1 MKSKCISIT
10 LEQAKEWYYGDSYI
24 LQELALK
31 AFDREELKHSFKD
44 IKSFKDACDVLELDY
59 DDLDSVIAN
68 MIIFGR
74 SRASAA
80 IFKLNIIRK
89 ALNLGQDLSLT
100 KNPKGSSI
108 YYPYTPLVIST
119 STCYNSEVSAGQKE
133 VIGIV
138 KIEGTLYSI
147 LGGTAYHS
155 AQKGLG
161 CFYSEFGVNLAN
173 SDFAFLGCATKEIA
187 EHFGIYFGA
196 LITEAKFGDLPD
208 FHIITSKYN

>member
-10 LEQAKEWYYGDSYI
+10 LEQAKEWYYGDSYV
-24 LQELALK
+24 LQQLALK
-31 AFDREELKHSFKD
+31 AFDREELKRSFRD
-44 IKSFKDACDVLELDY
+44 IKSFKDACDVLGFSY
-59 DDLDSVIAN
+59 DVNSRLADEIAVISN
-68 MIIFGR
+68 
-74 SRASAA
+74 ASAA
-80 IFKLNIIRK
+80 MFKLSIIRK
-89 ALNLGQDLSLT
+89 ALNLDQDLSLT

-196 LITEAKFGDLPD
+196 LITEAKYGDLPD

>member
-10 LEQAKEWYYGDSYI
+10 LEQAKEWYYGDSYV
-24 LQELALK
+24 LQQLALK
-31 AFDREELKHSFKD
+31 AFDREELKLSFKD
-44 IKSFKDACDVLELDY
+44 IKSFKDACDVLGFSY
-59 DDLDSVIAN
+59 DVNSRLADEIAVISN
-68 MIIFGR
+68 
-74 SRASAA
+74 ASAA
-80 IFKLNIIRK
+80 MFKLSIIRK
-89 ALNLGQDLSLT
+89 ALNLGHDLYLT
-100 KNPKGSSI
+100 KNPKDSYI
-108 YYPYTPLVIST
+108 CYPYNPLVT
-119 STCYNSEVSAGQKE
+119 KNCTCYNSEVSVGQKE

-147 LGGTAYHS
+147 LGGTVYHS

-161 CFYSEFGVNLAN
+161 CFYSEFGVNLAY

-187 EHFGIYFGA
+187 KHFGIYFGA

>member
-10 LEQAKEWYYGDSYI
+10 LEQAKEWYYGDSYV
-24 LQELALK
+24 LQQLALK
-31 AFDREELKHSFKD
+31 AFDREELKRSFRD
-44 IKSFKDACDVLELDY
+44 IKSFKDACDVLGFSY
-59 DDLDSVIAN
+59 DVNSRLADEIAVISN
-68 MIIFGR
+68 E
-74 SRASAA
+74 SAA
-80 IFKLNIIRK
+80 MFKLSIIRK
-89 ALNLGQDLSLT
+89 ALNLDQDLSLT

-196 LITEAKFGDLPD
+196 LITEAKYGDLPD

>member
-31 AFDREELKHSFKD
+31 AFDREELKRSFKD
-44 IKSFKDACDVLELDY
+44 IKSFKDACDVLGFSY
-59 DDLDSVIAN
+59 DVNSRLADEIAVISN
-68 MIIFGR
+68 
-74 SRASAA
+74 ASAA
-80 IFKLNIIRK
+80 MFKLSIIRK
-89 ALNLGQDLSLT
+89 ALNLDQDLSLT

-196 LITEAKFGDLPD
+196 LITEAKYGNLPD